1 MLRRSRRLR
10 VTAAALAF
18 AGVVIGCSGTESGTT
33 RTTGPPGQG
42 DTSSGI
48 ASGADRG
55 DEGSTA
61 PDDAEVPATGPP
73 GTAPRPRPEPLEFTE
88 GRRKLV
94 EADVPDLAAKAYLNA
109 SVRVAEDHPGCVIPP
124 AVLVAFGRQES
135 NHGRVAEWDETGRS
149 RTILRGYANT
159 GSDTD
164 KGELDGDTEAD
175 WAVGAMQFIPT
186 TWKAYAQDGD
196 GDGKAEPGNFFD
208 SALSSAWHICDLVG
222 GFPAPSVVSSAW
234 SQYDATL
241 KATEAAYKERKRLWQ
256 HRWDQYIF
264 YSFSLLASPDDTG
277 LQAGVRQWQNPGPEP
292 QWSPP
297 GIPPGASQLILA
309 AERYYGPAGET
320 RDDYVER
327 IAGGFRAI
335 AIATGDLPYGPSDK
349 VRLING

>member
-1 MLRRSRRLR
+1 MAIAG
-10 VTAAALAF
+10 AA
-18 AGVVIGCSGTESGTT
+18 VGCSGTKSDTT
-33 RTTGPPGQG
+33 KTTGPPGERQG
-42 DTSSGI
+42 NSNTVS
-48 ASGADRG
+48 AEALG
-55 DEGSTA
+55 DAVSVS
-61 PDDAEVPATGPP
+61 PDPTNSPRTGPP
-73 GTAPRPRPEPLEFTE
+73 GTAPRPRPEPIEFTE

-94 EADVPDLAAKAYLNA
+94 EADIPDLAAKAYLNA

-124 AVLVAFGRQES
+124 EVLVAFGRQES
-135 NHGRVAEWDETGRS
+135 NHGRVVEWDETGRS

-196 GDGKAEPGNFFD
+196 GDGKSEPGNFFD

-222 GFPAPSVVSSAW
+222 AFPSASVVSSAW

-241 KATEAAYKERKRLWQ
+241 KASEAAFKERKRLWQ
-256 HRWDQYIF
+256 YRWDQHIY
-264 YSFSLLASPDDTG
+264 YSFSLLASPEDTG
-277 LQAGVRQWQNPGPEP
+277 LQAGVRQWPSPGTEP
-292 QWSPP
+292 VWTPP
-297 GIPPGASQLILA
+297 GIPAGASQLILA

-320 RDDYVER
+320 RDDYVAR

-335 AIATGDLPYGPSDK
+335 ANATGNLPYGASDK
-349 VRLING
+349 VQLVTP